1 MERLCEQK
9 AKARREEDLEITFST
24 AWVSSSSAKKQ
35 TKLEKLVLSSLDDEE
50 DYEAFRASV
59 MNMAAK
65 KRREFIAIIVSK
77 IQKVQGEEE
86 QNKGNTEVA
95 EVRVRQVQKSLSR
108 LMLDGDRA
116 IERGPSS
123 WGPD

>member
-1 MERLCEQK
+1 MGFLC
-9 AKARREEDLEITFST
+9 
-24 AWVSSSSAKKQ
+24 KKQ

-116 IERGPSS
+116 IERGPSR